1 MVLAQKNWEFN
12 RNTSVVGEEGH
23 CQEGFTYNRNTW
35 SKPLECSTSTWLGDG
50 DLFVDTYGLW
60 TPTLFTNQAEAAQMM
75 KPLQSSTNPF
85 YQLQLSLWPKS
96 KSKTNPP
103 KGNKTLLWFISST
116 NNLTKKNLPKRFKIS
131 KARALASIYNL
142 LPSLQMFCSRLL
154 FTAYYV
160 VL

>member
-1 MVLAQKNWEFN
+1 MWFLHRKNGN
-12 RNTSVVGEEGH
+12 SSVVGEGH
-23 CQEGFTYNRNTW
+23 CQEGFTCNRNTW
-35 SKPLECSTSTWLGDG
+35 SKPLECSTRTWLGDG
-50 DLFVDTYGLW
+50 DNFVHTYGCG
-60 TPTLFTNQAEAAQMM
+60 TPTLFKNQAEAAQMM

-96 KSKTNPP
+96 ESKTNPP
-103 KGNKTLLWFISST
+103 KGSKTLLWFISST
-116 NNLTKKNLPKRFKIS
+116 NNLTKKNLPKRLKHS

-142 LPSLQMFCSRLL
+142 LPSSQIFCSRLL

>member
-12 RNTSVVGEEGH
+12 TNTSVVGEWH

-35 SKPLECSTSTWLGDG
+35 SKPLECSTRTWLRDR
-50 DLFVDTYGLW
+50 DFSVDAYGLG
-60 TPTLFTNQAEAAQMM
+60 TPTLFKNQAEAAQMM

-96 KSKTNPP
+96 ESKTNPP
-103 KGNKTLLWFISST
+103 KGSKTLLWFISST
-116 NNLTKKNLPKRFKIS
+116 NNLTKKNLLKRFKHS
-131 KARALASIYNL
+131 KARALTSIYNL
-142 LPSLQMFCSRLL
+142 LPSSQMFCSRLL
-154 FTAYYV
+154 STAYYV